1 MFEYREVIVAAA
13 ASAPVPGGS
22 WVFEHHEVIMHGFAL
37 LGALYLLAFYP
48 LAIFRYRITEGTL
61 EMEWVVLGFIRVSR
75 RRFPLDEIADVSAKS
90 FLRCLWAG
98 RGFHVFGNVFALRG
112 AGIVLKKGVLW
123 TSFGKTIY
131 VTPRDRE
138 AFVEQLRTALAGAS
152 SGRERKTATSG

>member
-48 LAIFRYRITEGTL
+48 LATFRYHISDNAFQ
-61 EMEWVVLGFIRVSR
+61 MEWLVLGFIRVSR
-75 RRFPLDEIADVSAKS
+75 RHLGLDQIADVSMTS
-90 FLRCLWAG
+90 FLRCLWG
-98 RGFHVFGNVFALRG
+98 GKGFHVFGNVFALRG
-112 AGIVLKKGVLW
+112 VGMVLKKGVLW

-138 AFVEQLRTALAGAS
+138 AFVQQLRAALQSAS
-152 SGRERKTATSG
+152 SSREQEGATSG